1 MHDDAFAIAS
11 DTGGIL
17 GAPPSIPR
25 PVRPTAPRRPA
36 QVRPFAAASD
46 DQLRDRLR
54 SIAESVASPEDALDP
69 MVRAVIEAMGACAG
83 AVCLFDTRERML
95 RLAAESGLSDEGCRR
110 LRRIRAGE
118 VDGWEMPL
126 HGLVNGRAYLIENAS
141 RNRFVP
147 PLIEDAS
154 EMNAVVCLPLGS
166 SATPL
171 ASLILVAL
179 KPRTFYERR
188 LHAVEG
194 PLQEMARVI
203 EATRRQAE
211 ERGRVSAS
219 TPSPTAANGGPAPRM
234 GGHAS
239 ETTSLAATLAQAEH
253 ERNQL
258 TAALEAARAGDGA
271 RVAAFREEH
280 ATEIATLTGRVQ
292 TLTAAVDQLR
302 EAHAAAGATCDRLTA
317 DLQGSAAAKAH
328 LEEALQ
334 AALEEARTRGQEATE
349 QLEGT
354 RAQVWITVAR
364 LTEAEQRLVALGEER
379 VAEAGAF
386 ATRIETLESEAARWR
401 AVAAAANTERDH
413 LSPDLEGTAAAKAHL
428 EETLKTVLETA
439 RSREQDT
446 TALLQEVRGQAWAT
460 AVRLSETEV
469 TLRAVCE
476 EAAARTQA
484 LTADAERMRETESA
498 ATSERD
504 HLAAELAG
512 TRAAHD
518 RLEQTLA
525 QTLAESRDRE
535 EAMMAQLAELAREV
549 ETLRAE
555 HPSGA
560 TKPAVETSASGK
572 GDGEGATPTVDKTVR
587 LALNS
592 LSPGTPGRRPTCS
605 TWGIRTSWWSIS
617 RWRATPAS
625 CWRSRQPANQRRS

>member
-1 MHDDAFAIAS
+1 MREDAFAIAS
-11 DTGGIL
+11 DTGGAL

-25 PVRPTAPRRPA
+25 PARR
-36 QVRPFAAASD
+36 AASD
-46 DQLRDRLR
+46 EQLRDRLR
-54 SIAESVASPEDALDP
+54 SIAESAASPEEALDP

-83 AVCLFDTRERML
+83 AVCLFDTHERML
-95 RLAAESGLSDEGCRR
+95 RLAAEAGLSDEGCRR
-110 LRRIRAGE
+110 LRNVREGE
-118 VDGWEMPL
+118 VDAWEMPL

-154 EMNAVVCLPLGS
+154 AMNAVVCLPLCS

-188 LHAVEG
+188 LHSVEG

-219 TPSPTAANGGPAPRM
+219 TPSPTAANAGSAPRM
-234 GGHAS
+234 GGHAA
-239 ETTSLAATLAQAEH
+239 ETTSLAATLANVEH
-253 ERNQL
+253 ERHQF
-258 TAALEAARAGDGA
+258 TA
-271 RVAAFREEH
+271 

-302 EAHAAAGATCDRLTA
+302 EAHAAAGATCDRLAA
-317 DLQGSAAAKAH
+317 DLRGSATAKAH

-349 QLEGT
+349 QLEET
-354 RAQVWITVAR
+354 RAQVSITVAR

-401 AVAAAANTERDH
+401 AVAAAADTERDR
-413 LSPDLEGTAAAKAHL
+413 LAPDLEGAAAAKAHL
-428 EETLKTVLETA
+428 EETLKTALESA
-439 RSREQDT
+439 RSRQQDT
-446 TALLQEVRGQAWAT
+446 TALLQEVRGQVSAT
-460 AVRLSETEV
+460 AVRLTETEV
-469 TLRAVCE
+469 TLRAICE
-476 EAAARTQA
+476 EVAARTQA
-484 LTADAERMRETESA
+484 LTADAERMREAQSA

-504 HLAAELAG
+504 HLAAELASA
-512 TRAAHD
+512 RAAHD

-535 EAMMAQLAELAREV
+535 EAMVAQLAELAREV

-572 GDGEGATPTVDKTVR
+572 GDAEGA
-587 LALNS
+587 
-592 LSPGTPGRRPTCS
+592 PGTPSRRPTCS
-605 TWGIRTSWWSIS
+605 TWCIRTSWWSIS

-625 CWRSRQPANQRRS
+625 CCRNRQPANQRRS